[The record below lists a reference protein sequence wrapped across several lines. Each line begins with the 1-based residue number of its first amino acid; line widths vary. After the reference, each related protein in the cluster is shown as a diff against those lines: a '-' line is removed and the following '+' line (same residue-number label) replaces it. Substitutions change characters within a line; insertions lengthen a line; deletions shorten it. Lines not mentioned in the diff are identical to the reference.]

1 MRAILG
7 WALALVAGA
16 FLGAAVYES
25 VLSDPASQ
33 LAVPAVVPSGALT
46 PEPAPALYRTEIRE
60 VVEPT
65 PTVTVVDEI
74 VVTKTAAPAAPRV
87 QTTGRTAKPAPTKST
102 KATRAPKSDE
112 ESARESG
119 EREHEDSEDH
129 EDEHEDHGDEH
140 EDHEED

>member
-25 VLSDPASQ
+25 ALSDPASQ

-46 PEPAPALYRTEIRE
+46 PEPAPTLYRTEVRK

-65 PTVTVVDEI
+65 PTVTVVDEV
-74 VVTKTAAPAAPRV
+74 VVTKTVAPAAPRA
-87 QTTGRTAKPAPTKST
+87 QTVGRTAKPASTKST
-102 KATRAPKSDE
+102 RATRAPGSDD

-129 EDEHEDHGDEH
+129 GAEHGDEH
-140 EDHEED
+140 EDHEDD